1 MHEEQRTSSGLP
13 EEASEPGRTG
23 RRRNLLRDVGI
34 TAAIGLLI
42 LAIVAAFNWSSGSDE
57 DSWRVGPYV
66 GGVPTGP
73 APQVGK
79 PAPDFQVTYFRF
91 TAQGEPETG
100 TFRLSEHRGHR
111 VWLNF
116 WATWCP
122 PCRAEMPDIQEV
134 WQEVKDQG
142 VFLVAMD
149 FGEPAETAADYAARN
164 GFTFPIGIDPGS
176 RVATEYRLAG
186 LPTHVFIDAN
196 GIVREI
202 RIGLLPADGMRQRL
216 EKLKGF

>member
-1 MHEEQRTSSGLP
+1 
-13 EEASEPGRTG
+13 
-23 RRRNLLRDVGI
+23 LRDVGI
-34 TAAIGLLI
+34 TAAIGVLI
-42 LAIVAAFNWSSGSDE
+42 LGVVVAFNWNAGTDE
-57 DSWRVGPYV
+57 EGWRVVPYV
-66 GGVPTGP
+66 GGIPTGP
-73 APQVGK
+73 APQVGQ
-79 PAPDFQVTYFRF
+79 PAPDFEVSYFSIP
-91 TAQGEPETG
+91 TQGEPETG

-134 WQEVKDQG
+134 WQEVKDEG

-149 FGEPAETAADYAARN
+149 FGEPWETAADYAKRN
-164 GFTFPIGIDPGS
+164 GLTFPIGIDPGS
-176 RVATEYRLAG
+176 RVATEYRLSG
-186 LPTHVFIDAN
+186 LPTHVFIDAS